1 MNMRLCLW
9 PGLLL
14 LATSACVSSSDYSRL
29 RSELYAE
36 QQARQKLETRV
47 QQMETNVA
55 PAQANTWA
63 EMESLRRQVATL
75 SGQVESFQRQ
85 GSMAPGLSPAEL
97 DARIAQLE
105 KQVQTLASQMGVEL
119 SGTRI
124 GAPTS
129 SAPVPT
135 ESTETASPK
144 PPAIPP
150 SPAPTAQHAA
160 EPSSA
165 ASTEGPGSGLYQQGL
180 DAFYARDYAKAQQLW
195 TTFVKSNPKDP
206 LVPNALFWQG
216 ESYFQMGEFAKAV
229 LAYQEVIEKYPN
241 STKVRSAMLKQ
252 GMAFLKLKKDQ
263 AGKLVLQELIKKHP
277 NTPEAKRAQDILAG
291 K

>member
-1 MNMRLCLW
+1 MNTRLYFW

-14 LATSACVSSSDYSRL
+14 LATSACVGTADYSRL

-47 QQMETNVA
+47 QHMEANVA

-63 EMESLRRQVATL
+63 EVESLRRQVATL
-75 SGQVESFQRQ
+75 SGQMDSLQRQ

-105 KQVQTLASQMGVEL
+105 KQVQTLASQMGIEL
-119 SGTRI
+119 TGTRI
-124 GAPTS
+124 GAPTQATPQGS
-129 SAPVPT
+129 TAQERRPAPLPPTQTPPSSTSAPAT
-135 ESTETASPK
+135 SAEGAG
-144 PPAIPP
+144 
-150 SPAPTAQHAA
+150 AA
-160 EPSSA
+160 
-165 ASTEGPGSGLYQQGL
+165 LYQQGL

-195 TTFVKSNPKDP
+195 ANFVQTNPKDP

-241 STKVRSAMLKQ
+241 STKLRAAMLKQ
-252 GMAFLKLKKDQ
+252 GMAFLKLKKTQ
-263 AGKLVLQELIKKHP
+263 AGKLVLQDLVKKYP
-277 NTPEAKRAQDILAG
+277 NTPEAKRAQDVLSG

>member
-1 MNMRLCLW
+1 MNTRLCFW
-9 PGLLL
+9 SGLLL
-14 LATSACVSSSDYSRL
+14 LATSGCVSSSDYSRL

-75 SGQVESFQRQ
+75 SGQMESIQRQ
-85 GSMAPGLSPAEL
+85 DSMAPGLSPAEL

-105 KQVQTLASQMGVEL
+105 KHVQTLASQMGIEL

-124 GAPTS
+124 GASTPSTPAHTEPEKASANAPTISPS
-129 SAPVPT
+129 STLASQPPVAP
-135 ESTETASPK
+135 SS
-144 PPAIPP
+144 P
-150 SPAPTAQHAA
+150 SPANEAGAA
-160 EPSSA
+160 
-165 ASTEGPGSGLYQQGL
+165 LYQQGL

-195 TTFVKSNPKDP
+195 ANFVKANPKDP
-206 LVPNALFWQG
+206 LVANALFWQG
-216 ESYFQMGEFAKAV
+216 ESYFQMGDFAKAV

-241 STKVRSAMLKQ
+241 STKIRSAMLKQ
-252 GMAFLKLKKDQ
+252 AMAFLKLKKDQ
-263 AGKLVLQELIKKHP
+263 AGKLLLQDLIKKHP
-277 NTPEAKRAQDILAG
+277 NTPEAKRAQDLLAG